1 MNKLLK
7 KIRPAKKQSFLEVME
22 QHYFLIE
29 VADTTMNAIAWLNP
43 DLGDDEVTKVYL
55 NTIVGLVGEKKLVE
69 FRDTLIKEADKK
81 VNEVKEL
88 YSLFGKESN

>member
-7 KIRPAKKQSFLEVME
+7 KIRPAKKQSFVEVME
-22 QHYFLIE
+22 HHYFLME

-43 DLGDDEVTKVYL
+43 ELDDEGVSHIYL
-55 NTIVGLVGEKKLVE
+55 NTIIGLVGEQKLVE

-81 VNEVKEL
+81 VVEVKEL